1 MGMIANGYL
10 VHQVVEAIV
19 ELHNQIRSSWF
30 VLYSAPSVSHLTSH
44 GGWCHVKNIDIHL
57 FLTQKKYSGWEFGKL
72 PNTFLPHPAKEA
84 GKVSLSRFDLGGHW
98 HWVI

>member
-30 VLYSAPSVSHLTSH
+30 VLYSAPSVNHLTSH
-44 GGWCHVKNIDIHL
+44 GGWCHVKNIGIRL
-57 FLTQKKYSGWEFGKL
+57 FLTQKNAMVGKL

-84 GKVSLSRFDLGGHW
+84 GKVSLSRFDLGDHW